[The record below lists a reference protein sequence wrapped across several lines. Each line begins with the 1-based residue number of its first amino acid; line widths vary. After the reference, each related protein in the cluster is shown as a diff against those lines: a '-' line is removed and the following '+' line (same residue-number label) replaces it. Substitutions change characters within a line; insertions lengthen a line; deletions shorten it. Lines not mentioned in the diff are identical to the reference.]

1 MNIFEEFP
9 RILGEIEEKDLKYA
23 LVRGKVTK
31 MNKIDKVFKE
41 LSSLYELNKIIRT
54 YKIR

>member
-9 RILGEIEEKDLKYA
+9 RIISEIEKEDLK
-23 LVRGKVTK
+23 KVTK

-41 LSSLYELNKIIRT
+41 LSSLYELNKIINT
-54 YKIR
+54 YQIQ